1 MEVDLKQE
9 RELLIY
15 PTSLIALTLRYC
27 QAIVRLWSLNRVI
40 LIEGPRCLIPY
51 PITTYTSDQLN
62 CRNSRQVAPF
72 STRPKQSRPIYN
84 SPHSQLAPHWFAALT
99 TRPIALTNS
108 PHFEKMN
115 LSVLTNRPT
124 YKTMGKQ

>member
-1 MEVDLKQE
+1 MEPCV
-9 RELLIY
+9 IY
-15 PTSLIALTLRYC
+15 NGFRSYALW
-27 QAIVRLWSLNRVI
+27 AVGV
-40 LIEGPRCLIPY
+40 
-51 PITTYTSDQLN
+51 
-62 CRNSRQVAPF
+62 NSRQVAPF
-72 STRPKQSRPIYN
+72 STRPKPSRPIYN

-115 LSVLTNRPT
+115 LSVLTSRPT